1 MLLYPNLGEAIQK
14 STNAELPFY
23 FTLYGNVHDAKATV
37 QLLRNGLAIAETP
50 LQLPASTGSRV
61 QQVGRMPIGALPA
74 GTYELRIRV
83 TAEGQEVARSAF
95 FTLQE

>member
-1 MLLYPNLGEAIQK
+1 LYPNLGEAIQK

-23 FTLYGNVHDAKATV
+23 FTLYGNVHDANATA
-37 QLLRNGLAIAETP
+37 QLLRNGLAIAQTP
-50 LQLPASTGSRV
+50 LQLPAAKGSRV
-61 QQVGRMPIGALPA
+61 QQVARIPIDALPA